1 MTQIVWLTAYNLLLK
16 PLEPLSTHW
25 KLATLHVCRHIPNL
39 LYLMSTCMKL
49 GIPYVDMFETWYTL
63 CRHIRN
69 LVYLISTHS
78 KRATLARDIPD
89 LLYLMSTCQH
99 SKTNIEGLSTLQL
112 TILADLRCKH
122 QSSINYPPFVT

>member
-1 MTQIVWLTAYNLLLK
+1 MHRCDTNCMVYCLQFTFKVLRPIVDT
-16 PLEPLSTHW
+16 LET
-25 KLATLHVCRHIPNL
+25 C
-39 LYLMSTCMKL
+39 YLMSTHAKL
-49 GIPYVDMFETWYTL
+49 AILYVDMYETWYTL

-99 SKTNIEGLSTLQL
+99 SKTNIEGLSTQQTCTEGLY
-112 TILADLRCKH
+112 
-122 QSSINYPPFVT
+122 N